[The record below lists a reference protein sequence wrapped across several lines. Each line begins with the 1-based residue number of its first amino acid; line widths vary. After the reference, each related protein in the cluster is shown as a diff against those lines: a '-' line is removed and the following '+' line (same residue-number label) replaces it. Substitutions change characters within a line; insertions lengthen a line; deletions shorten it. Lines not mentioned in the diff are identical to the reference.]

1 MNDKNLNIIFFVDA
15 NRTRRFQLSIKQLI
29 GISVLFFAT
38 TLWAIL
44 SIFYIYRFY
53 TKDGEQFTRITEL
66 QTAIFNYQ
74 TRYENIY
81 EKAYSIDEPF
91 QPIDENTIDR
101 ESIETDTTTTSEK
114 STKPRKEL
122 AELTKDRVNDKNPKI
137 SKKAETPDAE
147 LDNIQITSI
156 KTVRSDK
163 DATFTVWY
171 SIKNKDTS
179 NRAVGYVVGN
189 AYLISEN
196 GDQTVLQ
203 SPENWLNTA
212 EYESF
217 SKKHR
222 YKIKRFKRTNM
233 IFQLPQSKKGFISKV
248 DLIVISK
255 NGGRKVITH
264 NIGQKKN
271 NE

>member
-114 STKPRKEL
+114 STKPRKEV

-137 SKKAETPDAE
+137 SKKAGNSRCRARQHS
-147 LDNIQITSI
+147 NH
-156 KTVRSDK
+156 
-163 DATFTVWY
+163 F
-171 SIKNKDTS
+171 NKDC
-179 NRAVGYVVGN
+179 
-189 AYLISEN
+189 
-196 GDQTVLQ
+196 
-203 SPENWLNTA
+203 
-212 EYESF
+212 
-217 SKKHR
+217 
-222 YKIKRFKRTNM
+222 
-233 IFQLPQSKKGFISKV
+233 
-248 DLIVISK
+248 
-255 NGGRKVITH
+255 
-264 NIGQKKN
+264 
-271 NE
+271 